1 MTTDRSTKLPEDFK
15 TYTKELMGENLFNQL
30 MKGID
35 ENATVS
41 IRLNPF
47 KCSEE
52 TVLNE
57 GTTSG
62 IIPWCPS
69 TGKYLS
75 ERKNFTFD
83 PLFHAGLYYVQEAS
97 SMIVDLAIRQYVKN
111 LSPCWISVL
120 HQVANLHA

>member
-52 TVLNE
+52 TVLTKE
-57 GTTSG
+57 Q
-62 IIPWCPS
+62 
-69 TGKYLS
+69 
-75 ERKNFTFD
+75 
-83 PLFHAGLYYVQEAS
+83 PL
-97 SMIVDLAIRQYVKN
+97 K
-111 LSPCWISVL
+111 
-120 HQVANLHA
+120 